1 VAKARTAPITIN
13 VAAGVKADVNVT
25 LNVHEQKRRPLRFGA
40 GNAKLSPAI
49 LTFSLPAGHSCPHAK
64 DCKSKA
70 HRIFGTI
77 RDGSQTTF
85 RCYAASMEARHGSVR
100 RSRWHNYDSLLACG
114 SKREMTRLIL
124 DSLTIFAGYV
134 RIHDSGDFF
143 SQDYFD
149 SWLEVARQRP
159 RTHFY
164 AYVKALPFWVQR
176 LDEVGTGYKPGEIP
190 NLVLTASYG
199 GSRDEL
205 ITRHG
210 LRYARVVHSEAEAEE
225 LGLELDHDDSHAI
238 QPGSSFALLIHGTQP
253 AGTDAAQAVREL
265 RNQGEFGYG
274 YRAEAI
280 RIKVGRRPLTVSER
294 A

>member
-1 VAKARTAPITIN
+1 MAKVRRPSVQVN
-13 VAAGVKADVNVT
+13 VATNGKADVNLT
-25 LNVHEQKRRPLRFGA
+25 INARKHERRPLRFGA
-40 GNAKLSPAI
+40 GNAKLNPAI

-70 HRIFGTI
+70 DRDYGTI
-77 RDGSQTTF
+77 RDGRQTTF

-100 RSRWHNYDSLLACG
+100 RSRWHNYDCLLACG

-143 SQDYFD
+143 SQQYFD
-149 SWLEVARQRP
+149 AWLEVARQRP

-164 AYVKALPFWVQR
+164 AYVKALPFWVRR
-176 LDEVGTGYKPGEIP
+176 LDEVGTGYKAGDIP

-205 ITRHG
+205 IERHG
-210 LRYARVVHSEAEAEE
+210 LRYARVVHSEAQAEE
-225 LGLELDHDDSHAI
+225 LGLELGAVAPI
-238 QPGSSFALLIHGTQP
+238 WRIMRLFPAL
-253 AGTDAAQAVREL
+253 AVL
-265 RNQGEFGYG
+265 RV
-274 YRAEAI
+274 A
-280 RIKVGRRPLTVSER
+280 
-294 A
+294 